1 MDLDVTDIATQ
12 GAGELFNYGILGVFC
27 VCLMAF
33 VVYVVKSHKEERKEW
48 REGQKIDSE
57 KRDAEFLRQ
66 SERQAQASE
75 KLADAIAQLSR
86 DIHSRGH

>member
-1 MDLDVTDIATQ
+1 MNIDLTTVATQ

-33 VVYVVKSHKEERKEW
+33 VVYIVKSHKEERKEW
-48 REGQKIDSE
+48 RDGQRLEAD
-57 KRDAEFLRQ
+57 KRDAEFLRS
-66 SERQAQASE
+66 SERQSQASE

-86 DIHSRGH
+86 DINTRG